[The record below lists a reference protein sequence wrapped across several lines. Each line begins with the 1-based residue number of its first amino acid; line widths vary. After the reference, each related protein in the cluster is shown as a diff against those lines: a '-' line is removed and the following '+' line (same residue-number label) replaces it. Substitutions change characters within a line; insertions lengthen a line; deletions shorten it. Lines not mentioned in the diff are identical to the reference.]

1 MDFEERGLLH
11 WRRRSDRLRVGIFLA
26 AETGKTEFG
35 YQYQS
40 MDYLQ
45 LRASEVGQNLLT
57 RNVVPCPRSACPRWR
72 VGVDAGA
79 PGRVVDE
86 QPHLCSN
93 IHLTSPSFNTVFRR
107 RPPPIK
113 LAPFRM
119 GQWPLALLPV
129 RSSSLPLLYIFF
141 PTPFARPCRN
151 RVARIPSSKQPE
163 ALHRSS
169 SRSMATRKGLLPVT
183 PASLAPPELTQ
194 HLGDI
199 AQDAT
204 PNLTNIDQRSG
215 GDRIKAIRNGLLR
228 FLGIPP
234 PCSPTDSVT
243 RFVPTS
249 SVCSSSSSSRASSR
263 SRDELRA
270 DMRRVVPPAE
280 LPSTSHQIASGMPWP
295 KGNNLF
301 HPPSTGH
308 SRSSSDASKSTQLSL
323 TLATVPELSPS
334 KSESRFDTTST
345 RKHVSFAPTSAEAK
359 KPERALYGPLE
370 VDSDCFSFGSD
381 SFSSDSFNRAPDVTA
396 VETTR
401 QDPLLFSNIINKT
414 DAVFTGEPITL
425 NHPVEIHGCG
435 FEPVHV
441 PSSLEIRERKAR
453 EQKRKLEERK
463 KWLKLQEHRRAQAA
477 LREQYAIANQWRD
490 ENRTIAGVKT
500 PPGFPSRQ
508 GNQFAPQHQSLAIE
522 EGSFMK
528 QRIVVDECKSL
539 RYASTTCPA
548 DQQCP
553 LTLGPSNLTILTRGP
568 NSDSASGSSE
578 HSWETCSCSA
588 SPPAIP
594 INAVR
599 KPGICLPAPDSRNHI
614 GRDDG
619 QRGNNP
625 TSPDYIVRD
634 VPVHNNALGIT
645 CDEQYDHEN
654 SCAIESCS
662 TVGFSGGGRRYF

>member
-1 MDFEERGLLH
+1 
-11 WRRRSDRLRVGIFLA
+11 
-26 AETGKTEFG
+26 
-35 YQYQS
+35 
-40 MDYLQ
+40 
-45 LRASEVGQNLLT
+45 
-57 RNVVPCPRSACPRWR
+57 
-72 VGVDAGA
+72 
-79 PGRVVDE
+79 
-86 QPHLCSN
+86 
-93 IHLTSPSFNTVFRR
+93 
-107 RPPPIK
+107 
-113 LAPFRM
+113 
-119 GQWPLALLPV
+119 
-129 RSSSLPLLYIFF
+129 
-141 PTPFARPCRN
+141 
-151 RVARIPSSKQPE
+151 
-163 ALHRSS
+163 
-169 SRSMATRKGLLPVT
+169 MATRKGLLPVT

-194 HLGDI
+194 HLADI
-199 AQDAT
+199 EQDAT
-204 PNLTNIDQRSG
+204 PNLTSNDQRRG
-215 GDRIKAIRNGLLR
+215 GDRIKTIRNGLLR

-249 SVCSSSSSSRASSR
+249 SVSSSSSSRASSR

-280 LPSTSHQIASGMPWP
+280 LPFTSHQVASGKPWP

-301 HPPSTGH
+301 HSPSTGH
-308 SRSSSDASKSTQLSL
+308 SRSSSDASKSTSMSL

-345 RKHVSFAPTSAEAK
+345 RKHVSFAPTPAEAT

-381 SFSSDSFNRAPDVTA
+381 SFSSDDSFNRAPDVTA

-414 DAVFTGEPITL
+414 DAVFTGEPIIL
-425 NHPVEIHGCG
+425 NHPVEIDGCG
-435 FEPVHV
+435 FNPVYV
-441 PSSLEIRERKAR
+441 PSSLEIREKKAR
-453 EQKRKLEERK
+453 EEKRKLEEKK
-463 KWLKLQEHRRAQAA
+463 KWLNLQEHRKAQAA
-477 LREQYAIANQWRD
+477 LREQYATARQWRE
-490 ENRTIAGVKT
+490 ENEMTTGVKT

-508 GNQFAPQHQSLAIE
+508 GNPVAPQDEPLAIE
-522 EGSFMK
+522 EASFRK

-539 RYASTTCPA
+539 RYVSTLFPA
-548 DQQCP
+548 DKQCP
-553 LTLGPSNLTILTRGP
+553 LTLDPSNLTVLTRGP

-578 HSWETCSCSA
+578 RSWETCSCSA

-594 INAVR
+594 INAAR
-599 KPGICLPAPDSRNHI
+599 KPGIYLPASDSRNHI

-634 VPVHNNALGIT
+634 VLAHNNALGIT
-645 CDEQYDHEN
+645 GDEQYDYEN
-654 SCAIESCS
+654 GCAIESCS